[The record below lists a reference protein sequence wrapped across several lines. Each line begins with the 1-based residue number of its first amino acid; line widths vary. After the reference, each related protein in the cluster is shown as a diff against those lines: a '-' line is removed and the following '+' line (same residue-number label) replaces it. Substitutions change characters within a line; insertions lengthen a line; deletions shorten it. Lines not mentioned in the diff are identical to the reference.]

1 MQRKRAKIVERRR
14 LELEKLRLKLEKEKA
29 ATLHTQEG
37 QVVEA
42 GNTGSEAGNT
52 CSDSEEGSESD
63 IMSSVSFRGGR
74 FQPCMGSALHIKV
87 FKISGFAELCG
98 LMDKTGECTN
108 THTQT
113 HTHTHT
119 HTHTYRRMRSMALK
133 LRRMEKIFDENT
145 RLNTIAVYYA
155 DENPPQIQFF
165 FCELCGCSGQ

>member
-87 FKISGFAELCG
+87 FKISGFAEFCG

-108 THTQT
+108 THTRT
-113 HTHTHT
+113 
-119 HTHTYRRMRSMALK
+119 
-133 LRRMEKIFDENT
+133 
-145 RLNTIAVYYA
+145 
-155 DENPPQIQFF
+155 
-165 FCELCGCSGQ
+165 CEACAAWPLS